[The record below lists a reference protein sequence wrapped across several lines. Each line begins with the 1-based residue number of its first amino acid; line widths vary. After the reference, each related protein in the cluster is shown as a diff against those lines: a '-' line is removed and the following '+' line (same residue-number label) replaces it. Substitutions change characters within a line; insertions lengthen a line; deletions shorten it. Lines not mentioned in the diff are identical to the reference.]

1 MQGERGNHVDWLA
14 MAGLSVRSELGGVTT
29 PGQCYITSWPG
40 THAEARQQDTRTDRS
55 QRLPWT
61 LSSSLACEPERG

>member
-29 PGQCYITSWPG
+29 PGQCYITSG
-40 THAEARQQDTRTDRS
+40 THAPGTTPGQTGHSS
-55 QRLPWT
+55 Q
-61 LSSSLACEPERG
+61 SLQSQCLW